1 MPGVM
6 CLRALST
13 SFRRNASAITTVLT
27 LSCSTWSPTFRKR
40 LLLSVTTPSSS
51 AILTMTLPVVQL
63 SPDSGESSATGSW
76 INRHYIPP
84 QGSERL
90 PHVALSEKINKTQTL
105 KNVKTII
112 NKIGDIRLTPGR
124 FFGFFLRSTT
134 KARCGYWAILF
145 TLVLALTSCSD
156 DLDVRQSYPFTVKV
170 MPYGDKIT
178 KGETVEL
185 RFEIKPEGNY
195 ANTLYSCVSEIKT
208 WRTVKS
214 MAASL
219 WYVIWKPR
227 S

>member
-1 MPGVM
+1 M
-6 CLRALST
+6 
-13 SFRRNASAITTVLT
+13 
-27 LSCSTWSPTFRKR
+27 
-40 LLLSVTTPSSS
+40 
-51 AILTMTLPVVQL
+51 
-63 SPDSGESSATGSW
+63 
-76 INRHYIPP
+76 
-84 QGSERL
+84 
-90 PHVALSEKINKTQTL
+90 
-105 KNVKTII
+105 KTII

-124 FFGFFLRSTT
+124 VFGFFLRSTT